1 MGIFF
6 TAAEIYDVAI
16 EIEKNGIAFY
26 TRAAESSK
34 NSEVKSL
41 YNLLAG
47 EEKKHLQFFQKSKES
62 LETSL
67 PPDTLD
73 DEYALYLKAL
83 VDSIVFTPEK
93 IAEVANTSKISH
105 DSQALDFA
113 LGIERDS
120 ILFYLEMKPLM
131 SRTGK
136 GDLDKIIKEE
146 RSHLERLSAIKEKI
160 SR

>member
-6 TAAEIYDVAI
+6 TAADIYDVAI
-16 EIEKNGIAFY
+16 GIEKNGIVFY

-41 YNLLAG
+41 YSLLAG
-47 EEKKHLQFFQKSKES
+47 EEKKHLQFFQKLKES

-67 PPDTLD
+67 SPDTLD

-93 IAEVANTSKISH
+93 NAEVANTLIIGH
-105 DSQALDFA
+105 DNQALEFA
-113 LGIERDS
+113 IGRERDS

-136 GDLDKIIKEE
+136 GALDKLIKEE
-146 RSHLERLSAIKEKI
+146 RSHLERLSAMKNKV